1 MSTGVDLS
9 QMLDSAP
16 VAVLAVDMKGRVLA
30 HNRRASTWMAQAE
43 ESLVGR
49 NLAEWMTPAA
59 KLLYETHVMPRLVES
74 GRVRELV
81 LEIRRP
87 SGTRHPL
94 LLNADRRTGDDGE
107 DVIVIAAFDASA
119 RVGFEYELV
128 EARRSADA
136 AHRALALLQAA
147 TGRLAVAQGIEDL
160 GRVLVDAAAD
170 AMQAT
175 WTSVRISGSD
185 RRVDRWGTTPI
196 DEPAERRAEEGTE
209 IVVCHDLAE
218 IDVLLPEDS
227 AALRRAGVESLI
239 VMPIV
244 HTGADGA
251 TASIGDIRCWF
262 RRPRT
267 LGADETETLA
277 ALALQAERV
286 VEHLRLQDRIRHS
299 ASHDSLTGLPN
310 RAGLVE
316 RLEHVIARVAAHA
329 SSCTVLFL
337 DLDGFK
343 AINDERGHATGDE
356 VLRLV
361 ADRLIHVCRPGDTVA
376 RLGGD
381 EFVVVADGVDVAHA
395 TAFAER
401 VRSAVRAPLDGPAAG
416 MPLSTSIGAVTWD
429 ASVVA
434 GAPSAAE
441 LTAAADAEMYTA
453 KRAGK
458 DAIRTR
464 SWVHTP

>member
-1 MSTGVDLS
+1 MTGGDPGL
-9 QMLDSAP
+9 LLGTAP
-16 VAVLAVDMKGRVLA
+16 VAVLAVDMNGRVLA
-30 HNRRASTWMAQAE
+30 HNHRASTWMATAD

-59 KLLYETHVMPRLVES
+59 KLLYETHVMPRLMES

-81 LEIRRP
+81 LEIRHP

-119 RVGFEYELV
+119 RVGFEHELV

-136 AHRALALLQAA
+136 AHRALTLLQTA
-147 TGRLAVAQGIEDL
+147 TGRLAVAQGIDDL

-175 WTSVRISGSD
+175 WTSVRIAASGSG
-185 RRVDRWGTTPI
+185 VDRWGTAPI
-196 DEPAERRAEEGTE
+196 DESAESRLGEGTAT
-209 IVVCHDLAE
+209 VVCRDLAE
-218 IDVLLPEDS
+218 IDALVPDDS
-227 AALRRAGVESLI
+227 AALRRAGVESL
-239 VMPIV
+239 VVTPIV
-244 HTGADGA
+244 RAGLDGA
-251 TASIGDIRCWF
+251 TTLIGDIRCWF

-267 LGADETETLA
+267 LGSDETETLA

-286 VEHLRLQDRIRHS
+286 FEHLRLQDRIRHS

-316 RLEHVIARVAAHA
+316 QLDRVIARVAAHA
-329 SSCTVLFL
+329 STCTVLFL

-343 AINDERGHATGDE
+343 AINDERGHATGDD

-361 ADRLIHVCRPGDTVA
+361 ADRLIHACRPGDAVA

-381 EFVVVADGVDVAHA
+381 EFVVVADGVDGANAAV
-395 TAFAER
+395 FAER
-401 VRSAVRAPLDGPAAG
+401 VRDAVRVPLDGAAAG
-416 MPLSTSIGAVTWD
+416 LPLSTSIGAVTWD
-429 ASVVA
+429 AASD
-434 GAPSAAE
+434 AAVPTAAA
-441 LTAAADAEMYTA
+441 LIAAADAEMYAA
-453 KRAGK
+453 KRSGK

-464 SWVHTP
+464 NGVPTP